1 MTPEDFGQILSA
13 GVDEFGISL
22 SSNSLSTLH
31 CYYQELQ
38 KWSRKVNLIA
48 RGTSAAEIVEK
59 HFLDSLA
66 LLQSLDSERDN
77 VVDIGSGAGFPGLV
91 CKAGNP
97 LLRMSLVEPRY
108 KRATFLRHIIRVCDL
123 SQVTVHEQRLE
134 EGSSIPGEQE
144 FNCLVSRAVT
154 DISQTL
160 AMSKRFCRAGFRII
174 CMKGSGYTEE
184 LAAAVDGLAGWEL
197 TETIPY
203 QLPQSGRQRVLL
215 TYTAKMN

>member
-97 LLRMSLVEPRY
+97 L
-108 KRATFLRHIIRVCDL
+108 
-123 SQVTVHEQRLE
+123 
-134 EGSSIPGEQE
+134 
-144 FNCLVSRAVT
+144 
-154 DISQTL
+154 
-160 AMSKRFCRAGFRII
+160 
-174 CMKGSGYTEE
+174 
-184 LAAAVDGLAGWEL
+184 
-197 TETIPY
+197 
-203 QLPQSGRQRVLL
+203 
-215 TYTAKMN
+215 